1 MQFQYL
7 VICATFCAIWTTLV
21 TIFSKSSSIIITS
34 TFEIG
39 FAPTLRQF
47 CAISI
52 FGHLCHFCAIWTTLV
67 TAFSKSLSM
76 FIMSTLEVGFAPILR
91 QFRAISIVCHLCQFL
106 SHLDHFS
113 DNIFKIFVHIHSQH
127 IRNRSCTKFEII
139 LCNFNIWSFVP
150 LFEPFGPL

>member
-21 TIFSKSSSIIITS
+21 TT
-34 TFEIG
+34 
-39 FAPTLRQF
+39 
-47 CAISI
+47 
-52 FGHLCHFCAIWTTLV
+52 
-67 TAFSKSLSM
+67 FSKSLSM

-113 DNIFKIFVHIHSQH
+113 DNIFKIFVHIHNQH
-127 IRNRSCTKFEII
+127 IRNRFYTKFEIILCNFNIWSFVPLLCHLDNFSDNIFKIFVHIHNQHIRNRFYTKFEII

-150 LFEPFGPL
+150 LFVPFGQL